1 MLTFML
7 GSISM
12 VMVDLIATSSL
23 VTGTATGGA
32 VIVPTGLTNSPIE
45 LDWLTTTG
53 LSAGQNRYMRV
64 RITSELLA
72 DSVTGTNEDPRSF
85 GGVSNGEVE
94 DHYLLSDN
102 VQYDGGDAPDTY
114 LVRFADGGPIH
125 PISTTLRLGTAA
137 TDGEDADGSLDAQL
151 DDITATADEDGI
163 TLPIL
168 ALGATSYT
176 LDADVLNNTGSD
188 ADLIVWIDW
197 DCNGTFDTSEAQI
210 ITATSNGVNTVYNP
224 SWSGLTPTSRILF
237 RACSFDADNRWLNW
251 ERIQAVRQLQVKWK
265 TLE

>member
-1 MLTFML
+1 ML